1 MILESK
7 KIGKWNYK
15 TKGLYIPVLR
25 FSIIKEMILRSF
37 ILHLLPIK
45 YSIVRTITRLERLLI
60 DMRFPLY
67 RL

>member
-1 MILESK
+1 MELQDK
-7 KIGKWNYK
+7 R
-15 TKGLYIPVLR
+15 TFYIPVLR

-45 YSIVRTITRLERLLI
+45 YSIVRTITRLKRLLI